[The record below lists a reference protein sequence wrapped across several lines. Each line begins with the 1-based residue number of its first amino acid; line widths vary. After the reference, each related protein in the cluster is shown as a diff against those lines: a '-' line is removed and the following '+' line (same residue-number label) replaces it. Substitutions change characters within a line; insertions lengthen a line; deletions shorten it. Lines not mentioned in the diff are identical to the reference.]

1 MQIEIRDTAQEQHF
15 GAAGRLRERVAIAV
29 DRIAEAAEF
38 AQREAAPAH
47 RLERTPGQR
56 DRPIAIGKRFVMTT
70 ERAQHVAAL
79 HVAVGKTG
87 RQLEQPIVDHTRVF
101 VPGELPEQARALKQ
115 HALMNRVDRECFV
128 ETRERVVLPPGPV
141 STAA

>member
-1 MQIEIRDTAQEQHF
+1 MKVGRRDRRIEIRERALGIVQIEIRDTAQEQHF

-101 VPGELPEQARALKQ
+101 VPGELPEQAAR
-115 HALMNRVDRECFV
+115 
-128 ETRERVVLPPGPV
+128 
-141 STAA
+141 